1 MGLARKT
8 RRDGFS
14 LLELVIVLSLIAL
27 LGAGLG
33 VALRSGGGAPMR
45 AGETVLARMAQA
57 ARAQAVLLQT
67 PARLIILDDPEDR
80 EGHLRWHGIVHA
92 NPDAPEIRWLAANHG
107 NHLPDGVLYR
117 APAGTPRMVLEFPVD
132 AVEGL
137 AEGGGG
143 ARNWFFIEFDAR
155 GRLAGAETAVRVPLA
170 REPEDWDGN
179 VASLPA
185 ATGGFIV
192 QRSGSVVPV
201 GGEAPP

>member
-1 MGLARKT
+1 MGLAPGM

-14 LLELVIVLSLIAL
+14 LLELVVVLSLIAL

-33 VALRSGGGAPMR
+33 FALRSGGGAPMR
-45 AGETVLARMAQA
+45 AGETALARMAQA

-80 EGHLRWHGIVHA
+80 EGHLRRYGVVHA
-92 NPDAPEIRWLAANHG
+92 NPDAPEVRWRAANDG

-117 APAGTPRMVLEFPVD
+117 APAGTARMALEFPVD
-132 AVEGL
+132 TEEGL

-143 ARNWFFIEFDAR
+143 ARNWFFIEFDPR
-155 GRLAGAETAVRVPLA
+155 GRLAGPEASVRVPLA
-170 REPEDWDGN
+170 REAEDWDGN

-185 ATGGFIV
+185 ASGGFIV
-192 QRSGSVVPV
+192 QRSGAVVPV